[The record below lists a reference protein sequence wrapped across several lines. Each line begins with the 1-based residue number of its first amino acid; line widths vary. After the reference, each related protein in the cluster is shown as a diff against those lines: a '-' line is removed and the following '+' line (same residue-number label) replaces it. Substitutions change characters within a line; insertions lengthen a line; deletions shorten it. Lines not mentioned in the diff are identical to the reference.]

1 MRKCK
6 LVLIGAGSASFTIR
20 LVADMLESA
29 TVDEWVIGL
38 VDIDEHGLEVGQGV
52 VERLLEER
60 ESAVSIEASTDR
72 CDLLSGADV
81 VVSTIHVGGRAAW
94 MKDFRIPEKYG
105 VLQPIGDTVMAGGIS
120 RALRQIPAMLEI
132 AADVHRLCPD
142 ALFFNY
148 ANPMTAI
155 CRAVNRAGSKPIV
168 GLCHGIPG
176 TIQYLCGLIDVPP
189 NEVSALYMGVNH
201 MTWITHIT
209 RGGEDLWP
217 RIEAAAANSAD
228 DDNLFC
234 WDLYRVYGAFPAALE
249 PHVIEFYPEYFPN
262 GDYYSKRW
270 GEDVLYC
277 PDFMIESGNE
287 EAEKMA
293 AIAAGEAPLDSS
305 QFGRRR
311 GIAEALVPILDSVF
325 TDGCDVFPMNVP
337 NTTVK
342 GIPEGLVL
350 EMPVLASSAGCLPVS
365 LPPMPPGLLGTVSET
380 LHGIEITVEAA
391 LQGDRDLVVQALFH
405 DKCVTSRK
413 MAEALADELLHA
425 HREHLP
431 QFA

>member
-189 NEVSALYMGVNH
+189 NEVSAL
-201 MTWITHIT
+201 
-209 RGGEDLWP
+209 
-217 RIEAAAANSAD
+217 
-228 DDNLFC
+228 
-234 WDLYRVYGAFPAALE
+234 
-249 PHVIEFYPEYFPN
+249 
-262 GDYYSKRW
+262 
-270 GEDVLYC
+270 
-277 PDFMIESGNE
+277 
-287 EAEKMA
+287 
-293 AIAAGEAPLDSS
+293 
-305 QFGRRR
+305 
-311 GIAEALVPILDSVF
+311 
-325 TDGCDVFPMNVP
+325 
-337 NTTVK
+337 
-342 GIPEGLVL
+342 
-350 EMPVLASSAGCLPVS
+350 
-365 LPPMPPGLLGTVSET
+365 
-380 LHGIEITVEAA
+380 
-391 LQGDRDLVVQALFH
+391 
-405 DKCVTSRK
+405 
-413 MAEALADELLHA
+413 
-425 HREHLP
+425 
-431 QFA
+431 